1 MSDLIISFVATVAA
15 CLILGGGILLV
26 SWLAGIFGEAVIIPI
41 ALFVLLWVGTYCA
54 LQE

>member
-1 MSDLIISFVATVAA
+1 MIDLIISFIVTVVI
-15 CLILGGGILLV
+15 CLVFGGGILLV

-41 ALFVLLWVGTYCA
+41 ALFVLLWVCAYCA

>member
-1 MSDLIISFVATVAA
+1 MRDLIISFIATVVF
-15 CLILGGGILLV
+15 CLVIGGGILLV

-41 ALFVLLWVGTYCA
+41 ALFVLLWICAYCA

>member
-1 MSDLIISFVATVAA
+1 MSDLIISFIATVVL
-15 CLILGGGILLV
+15 CLVIGGGILLV

-41 ALFVLLWVGTYCA
+41 ALFVLLWICAYCA

>member
-1 MSDLIISFVATVAA
+1 MSDLIISFIVTVVI
-15 CLILGGGILLV
+15 CLVFGGGILLF

-41 ALFVLLWVGTYCA
+41 AFFALLWVVTYCV

>member
-1 MSDLIISFVATVAA
+1 MIDLIISFIVTVVI
-15 CLILGGGILLV
+15 CLVFGGGILLV

-41 ALFVLLWVGTYCA
+41 TLFVLLWVGAYCT

>member
-1 MSDLIISFVATVAA
+1 MRDLIISFIATVVV
-15 CLILGGGILLV
+15 CLIFGGGILLV

-41 ALFVLLWVGTYCA
+41 VLFVLLWAGAYCT